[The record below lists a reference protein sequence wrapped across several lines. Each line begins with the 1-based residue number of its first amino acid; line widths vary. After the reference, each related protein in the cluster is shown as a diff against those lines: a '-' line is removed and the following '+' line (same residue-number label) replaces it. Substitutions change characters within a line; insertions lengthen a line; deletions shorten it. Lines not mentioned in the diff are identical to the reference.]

1 MRARGPVILVV
12 DDDDYVFEALR
23 VSLSHLRPEL
33 CRASTVHEVVEVA
46 TRTRPDVAIVDVG
59 LPDGD
64 GYEVVR
70 RLRALSDGA
79 PARIVILTGHSP
91 DRVMAEAAGADAVLS
106 KPYRVNELVAA
117 ILPLDSPTRS

>member
-1 MRARGPVILVV
+1 VRARGPVILVV
-12 DDDDYVFEALR
+12 DDDDYVFEAIR
-23 VSLSHLRPEL
+23 VSLNHLRPDL

-70 RLRALSDGA
+70 RLRAIPDPPG
-79 PARIVILTGHSP
+79 RIVILTGHTP
-91 DRVMAEAAGADAVLS
+91 DRAAAEAAGADAVLS
-106 KPYRVNELVAA
+106 KPYRVNELIAA
-117 ILPLDSPTRS
+117 ILPLDSSARG